1 MIIYSTKRFAV
12 WLIIIFSLVVITH
25 AQEPSEASKID
36 FLISSVE
43 TLEGAKFIRNGSEYN
58 AQSASKH
65 LRMKLK
71 AAGDKIK
78 TAEDFIQF
86 CASRSSMTGEPYL
99 IKFADGTTKTSELYF
114 REKLKAFASGK
125 S

>member
-1 MIIYSTKRFAV
+1 
-12 WLIIIFSLVVITH
+12 
-25 AQEPSEASKID
+25 
-36 FLISSVE
+36 
-43 TLEGAKFIRNGSEYN
+43 
-58 AQSASKH
+58 
-65 LRMKLK
+65 MKLK